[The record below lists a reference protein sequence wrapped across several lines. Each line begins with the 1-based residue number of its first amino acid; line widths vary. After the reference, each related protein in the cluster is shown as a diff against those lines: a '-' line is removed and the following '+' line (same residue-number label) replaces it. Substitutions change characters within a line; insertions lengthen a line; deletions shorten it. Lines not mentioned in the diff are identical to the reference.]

1 MARDVA
7 RRRRQYGYGF
17 AGETSAADQQAS
29 LAALISLT
37 QRLDQGGIGGR
48 AGQVDDRFRGP
59 ARLIGD
65 APRPANFPF
74 ELAFSYFRH

>member
-7 RRRRQYGYGF
+7 QRRRQYGYGF

-29 LAALISLT
+29 LAALISLA
-37 QRLDQGGIGGR
+37 QGLDQGGIGGC

-65 APRPANFPF
+65 APDPQISKWT
-74 ELAFSYFRH
+74 LQHHKL